1 MDGKEIINRVKEV
14 IEYIK
19 KNNHDKAIL
28 YLKYILEDIEMYKK
42 NSL

>member
-1 MDGKEIINRVKEV
+1 MDGNEIINRVKEV

-19 KNNHDKAIL
+19 KNDQDKAIL

>member
-1 MDGKEIINRVKEV
+1 MDGKEIIKRVKEV
-14 IEYIK
+14 IEHIK